1 MAHLSSPEV
10 LTILRRCTLFR
21 GLDDAVLPLIYRRA
35 KTYTIPANN
44 FFFYEGEPADACY
57 VILSGRVRL
66 CQTTLAGQEV
76 IVHILGPGRGLA
88 IIAVLAESTYPLSAE
103 AMEDDTTLLAW
114 NSADMA
120 QLMEQYPKIA
130 INGLRLVAN
139 RMQEIQDRYRE
150 LATERVERRIARTL
164 LRLAQQFGRKNGEG
178 SIVIDATLSREDI
191 AQLTG
196 TTHYTVSRMLS
207 KWEQQGLVQTGRE
220 AVTIHSTRK
229 MIAIAEDLPDNLP
242 QDAE

>member
-1 MAHLSSPEV
+1 MAHTSSPEI

-21 GLDDAVLPLIYRRA
+21 GLDDSALPHIRDRA
-35 KTYTIPANN
+35 KEYTIPAND
-44 FFFYEGEPADACY
+44 FFFHEGEPADACY

-76 IVHILGPGRGLA
+76 IAHILGPGRGLA
-88 IIAVLAESTYPLSAE
+88 IIAVLEESIYPLSAQ
-103 AMEDDTTLLAW
+103 AMEDTALLAW
-114 NSADMA
+114 NSAEMA

-139 RMQEIQDRYRE
+139 RMQEIQARYRE

-164 LRLAQQFGRKNGEG
+164 LRLAQQFGRKDGEG
-178 SIVIDATLSREDI
+178 SIVIDTILSREAI

-196 TTHYTVSRMLS
+196 TTHYSVSRTLS
-207 KWEQQGLVQTGRE
+207 KWEQSGLVETGRE
-220 AVTIHSTRK
+220 AVTILSARK
-229 MIAIAEDLPDNLP
+229 MVAIAEDLPNNLP
-242 QDAE
+242 QDTE